1 MKYKMNTDP
10 SDLAQLAAMEG
21 GHALD
26 DDALEAVAGGG
37 EAAKP
42 IAVGFNVWFYYYDAA
57 GQKQFN
63 MGIVWGMEGN
73 RLYVNN
79 HLTKSIEPF
88 DMFPLWIDRSQV
100 LLYEEGHIRLG

>member
-1 MKYKMNTDP
+1 MEDKTNLIP
-10 SDLAQLAAMEG
+10 EEVLAA
-21 GHALD
+21 
-26 DDALEAVAGGG
+26 VSGGG

-42 IAVGFNVWFYYYDAA
+42 LAVGFNVWFYYYDAA

-63 MGIVWGMEGN
+63 MGVVWGIEGD
-73 RLYVNN
+73 RLYVSKDC
-79 HLTKSIEPF
+79 TRSIAPL